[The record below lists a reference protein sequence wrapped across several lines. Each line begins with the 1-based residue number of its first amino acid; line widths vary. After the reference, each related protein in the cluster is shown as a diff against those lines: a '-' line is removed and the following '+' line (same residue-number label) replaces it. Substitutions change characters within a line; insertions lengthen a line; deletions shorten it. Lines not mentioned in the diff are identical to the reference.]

1 MEINSDTYLQ
11 YENKQE
17 IKTQNQKE
25 FHVFFYATYKFNR
38 NKKNIQKIVLMNCHH
53 RFTALNLRS
62 SSDEKG
68 F

>member
-25 FHVFFYATYKFNR
+25 FHVFFMQHTSLIET
-38 NKKNIQKIVLMNCHH
+38 KKIFKTL
-53 RFTALNLRS
+53 S
-62 SSDEKG
+62 
-68 F
+68 